1 MGFSAVNLVG
11 APVASALDSFGQTAW
26 EKASKS
32 TGATTAVA
40 DQPTNKPTTDKPVD
54 NTSTTQSTKP
64 TEKKPESDAT
74 PTTPADTAAPKVDPN
89 ATPIDKW
96 INLGGGYIKDPAT
109 GEIKRS
115 VARQYQ

>member
-1 MGFSAVNLVG
+1 
-11 APVASALDSFGQTAW
+11 LDSVGRTAW

-32 TGATTAVA
+32 TSATTAVA
-40 DQPTNKPTTDKPVD
+40 DKTTAKPATDKPAD
-54 NTSTTQSTKP
+54 NTTATQNTKP
-64 TEKKPESDAT
+64 AEKKPEADV
-74 PTTPADTAAPKVDPN
+74 TPADTAAPKVDPN

-96 INLGGGYIKDPAT
+96 INLGGGYIKDPKT